1 MLKGPFSFQRSLL
14 LNLTL
19 VVILLGLAMLAT
31 ELVTSGH
38 ITKRLAKA
46 QATNAIITAEE
57 RIVQFVEAVEV
68 MIEVTTYR
76 IRKGLFQGQ
85 WLPEDLDVYFQAV
98 LASIPHVSG
107 IILANADGD
116 SYFLLRVGD
125 AWKSRISRPETWGKR
140 VRWREWTNTNP
151 KRTESWR
158 EIDYDA
164 RRRPWYKGA
173 LAQIAEKGANVPARE
188 LVHWTRPYKFF
199 TTKQPG
205 VTGSVA
211 VGTPDG
217 SRFVLA
223 LDVLL
228 EDVSEYTRNLRVG
241 QSGMVF
247 VLDGDPGTNDSVL
260 VGLPSDPRFRE
271 KADIQRYIL
280 RPPQELGGPVADF
293 IADVTRPGHRDQGAP
308 VEFHSGGEKWWGM
321 VRRWDVLTDHPLWV
335 GMVISEEDLLRGV
348 PDLTDWVI
356 GLTALILLLGV
367 MRSVQLSRIYSS
379 PIEGLV
385 HQSERMQRL
394 NFEPSEPVR
403 SNISEIR
410 LMATTLERMRQ
421 ALHSFSSIRE
431 DIRIARSIRRATI
444 PEALPT
450 LPGFQMEAW
459 SEPSAEVG
467 GESYDMVNF
476 WTALRG
482 AHRGS
487 AGQADGVAFLFFD
500 AAGFGVNTA
509 VKCSQLRAIF
519 RTGVRLGVDLPNLA
533 EQMDHYLRND
543 VPESGPV
550 RAWFGLLDGHDSRLS
565 SLCAGHET
573 VLRYV
578 AQEEGFLY
586 LEGQSSALGGEEGIA
601 IPHLQSV
608 QLVRGDIIS
617 VVSDG
622 VVDALSPVRERFGL
636 DRIKQVI
643 TEHHQ
648 ADATEIVEQLRQ
660 ALTDFSSG
668 SEADDD
674 RTILL
679 IKCV

>member
-14 LNLTL
+14 LNLTF

-31 ELVTSGH
+31 ELIVSNY
-38 ITKRLAKA
+38 IVRNLAKA
-46 QATNAIITAEE
+46 NTESVISRTEE
-57 RIVQFVEAVEV
+57 QINQFFEPIESLLEV
-68 MIEVTTYR
+68 AAYR
-76 IRKGLFQGQ
+76 VRKGLFQGQ
-85 WLPEDLDVYFQAV
+85 WSPENLDAYFMPVIAR
-98 LASIPHVSG
+98 IPHLSSVVV
-107 IILANADGD
+107 ANLNGN
-116 SYFLLRVGD
+116 SYLLLRQGN
-125 AWKSRISRPETWGKR
+125 AWKSRIARPETWGKR
-140 VRWREWTNTNP
+140 VRWREWTDFKPTP
-151 KRTESWR
+151 IESWR

-164 RRRPWYKGA
+164 RGRPWFKGA
-173 LAQIAEKGANVPARE
+173 LAQIEQEGVNAPAYA
-188 LVHWTRPYKFF
+188 LVHWTRPFIFF

-205 VTGSVA
+205 VTASIA
-211 VGTPDG
+211 VDNPD
-217 SRFVLA
+217 STRVVIAANIWLA
-223 LDVLL
+223 DI
-228 EDVSEYTRNLRVG
+228 SEYTRNIQVST
-241 QSGMVF
+241 SGMVF
-247 VLDGDPGTNDSVL
+247 VLDGHPSKKESVL
-260 VGLPSDPRFRE
+260 IGVPHNPRSSE
-271 KADIQRYIL
+271 KSEIDSFLL
-280 RPPQELGGPVADF
+280 RPPQELGGPVAGY
-293 IADVTRPGHRDQGAP
+293 IAALQPEHEDSGVPI
-308 VEFHSGGEKWWGM
+308 EFRSDGEDWWGM
-321 VRRWDVLTDHPLWV
+321 LQRWDVLEDHPLWI
-335 GMVISEEDLLRGV
+335 GTVIPEADMLRDI
-348 PDLTDWVI
+348 PDLTHWVI
-356 GLTALILLLGV
+356 GLTVLFILLGV
-367 MRSVQLSRIYSS
+367 MRSARLSRIYSS

-403 SNISEIR
+403 SNILEIR

-444 PEALPT
+444 PEVLPT

-459 SEPSAEVG
+459 SETSAEVG

-476 WTALRG
+476 WTALRS
-482 AHRGS
+482 AQRGS

-550 RAWFGLLDGHDSRLS
+550 RAWFGLLNGHDSRLS

-578 AQEEGFLY
+578 ALEEVVY
-586 LEGQSSALGGEEGIA
+586 HLESQSYALGVEEGIA
-601 IPHLQSV
+601 VSPLQSV
-608 QLVRGDIIS
+608 QLARGDIIS

-622 VVDALSPVRERFGL
+622 VVDALSPMRERFGL

-648 ADATEIVEQLRQ
+648 DDGTEIVEQLRQ
-660 ALTDFSSG
+660 ALADFSSG

>member
-1 MLKGPFSFQRSLL
+1 MLKGPFSFQRSLV
-14 LNLTL
+14 LNITL

-31 ELVTSGH
+31 ELIVSNY
-38 ITKRLAKA
+38 IVRKLAKA
-46 QATNAIITAEE
+46 NTESVISKTKEQID
-57 RIVQFVEAVEV
+57 QFFEPVESLLEV
-68 MIEVTTYR
+68 AAYR
-76 IRKGLFQGQ
+76 VRKGLFQGQ
-85 WLPEDLDVYFQAV
+85 WSPENLDAYFMPFIAK
-98 LASIPHVSG
+98 IPHVSSVVV
-107 IILANADGD
+107 ANLNGN
-116 SYFLLRVGD
+116 SYLLLRQGD
-125 AWKSRISRPETWGKR
+125 AWKSRVARPETWGKR
-140 VRWREWTNTNP
+140 VLWREWTDSKPTP
-151 KRTESWR
+151 VKSWR

-173 LAQIAEKGANVPARE
+173 LAQIEQDGVNAPAYA
-188 LVHWTRPYKFF
+188 LIHWTRPFIFF

-205 VTGSVA
+205 VTASIA
-211 VGTPDG
+211 VDNPD
-217 SRFVLA
+217 STRVVIAANIWLA
-223 LDVLL
+223 DI
-228 EDVSEYTRNLRVG
+228 SEYTRNIQVSK
-241 QSGMVF
+241 SGMVF
-247 VLDGDPGTNDSVL
+247 VLDGHPSKKESVL
-260 VGLPSDPRFRE
+260 IGVPHNPRSSE
-271 KADIQRYIL
+271 KTEIDSFLL
-280 RPPQELGGPVADF
+280 RPPQELGGPVAGY
-293 IADVTRPGHRDQGAP
+293 IAALQPEHEDPGVPIKFRSD
-308 VEFHSGGEKWWGM
+308 GEDWWGM
-321 VRRWDVLTDHPLWV
+321 LQRWDILEEHPLWI
-335 GMVISEEDLLRGV
+335 GTVIPEADMLRDI
-348 PDLTDWVI
+348 PDLTHWVI
-356 GLTALILLLGV
+356 GLSVLFILLGV
-367 MRSVQLSRIYSS
+367 MRSARLSRIYSS

-482 AHRGS
+482 AHRSS

-509 VKCSQLRAIF
+509 VKSSQLRAIF

-578 AQEEGFLY
+578 ASEEVVY
-586 LEGQSSALGGEEGIA
+586 HLESQSSALGGEEGIA
-601 IPHLQSV
+601 VSPLQSV
-608 QLVRGDIIS
+608 QLARGDIIS

-622 VVDALSPVRERFGL
+622 VVGALSPMRERFGL

-648 ADATEIVEQLRQ
+648 DDATEIVEQLRQ